1 VVDAVPRHW
10 DARERALVVLG
21 LEAEVALDHHDDLAR
36 REDHPLPDRV
46 DVPLDEREL
55 LLRLL

>member
-1 VVDAVPRHW
+1 VARHR

-36 REDHPLPDRV
+36 RERQALPDRV

-55 LLRLL
+55 LLGLL